1 MTGSPEPE
9 SDSAVQIF
17 RRYAETKDLRLRD
30 EIVAQHLYLVQA
42 VAKKFVGMGEPYE
55 DLVQEGTMG
64 LLNAVDLYDPER
76 GIKFSTYAT
85 HLVTG
90 HIRHYLRDRG
100 RIIRQPAWVQEL
112 SGKITK
118 AAEALR
124 QVLKR
129 DPAVEEI
136 AARLNMAA
144 EGVQEIL
151 SARERARVA
160 SLDAPAP
167 ADDEHTGPMVD
178 VDKIR
183 SARYATLQL
192 PIEDKILLQEATGKL
207 KDLERKVVRYFFYHD
222 LNQTEIA
229 RRMGISVNY
238 ASYLL
243 RGALNKL
250 RITFESQSRMPEA
263 PAESEP
269 RERALEPALGAADPA
284 SGLACA
290 PYFDERVRQEIERA
304 KRYPQGFAVLILET
318 PEDAAPPQTASQL
331 ANCLRR
337 SIRQV
342 DVLARYSRTSFA
354 VMLPHTGREARILG
368 ERLVRTIAALRSA
381 YSAEAASA
389 AKAGSEATSPRRLRP
404 PKRNSVARDAFV
416 RRSGTTSPAKAEG
429 GSTSPQA
436 ATAARSAPPT
446 AMAAESLATW
456 EGVSEGTFC
465 VCVGY
470 AVYPAD
476 GRTAEQLIQGA
487 RSAAKH
493 AMEAGQAAVERASRS
508 DRRPPS

>member
-1 MTGSPEPE
+1 MAKTAGTAKAARRKARTHAPSNRVAQVRAMSGSAEPE
-9 SDSAVQIF
+9 TDAAVEMF

-64 LLNAVDLYDPER
+64 LLNAVDLYDAER

-118 AAEALR
+118 VADALR
-124 QVLKR
+124 QELKR
-129 DPAVEEI
+129 DPAVDEI
-136 AARLNMAA
+136 AARLNMAP

-151 SARERARVA
+151 SARERAKVA
-160 SLDAPAP
+160 SLDAPTST
-167 ADDEHTGPMVD
+167 DDDYTGPTVD

-192 PIEDKILLQEATGKL
+192 PIEDKILLQEATEKL

-250 RITFESQSRMPEA
+250 RATFESQSRMPEA
-263 PAESEP
+263 PAWDEAQA
-269 RERALEPALGAADPA
+269 RAQPALGAADPA

-304 KRYPQGFAVLILET
+304 RRYPQTFAVLILET
-318 PEDAAPPQTASQL
+318 PEAAAHPEPASQL

-337 SIRQV
+337 SVRQV
-342 DVLARYSRTSFA
+342 DVLARYTRTSFA
-354 VMLPHTGREARILG
+354 MMLPHTGREAKVLG
-368 ERLVRTIAALRSA
+368 ERLVQTIPAAAAAWECLGDGSLCVTA
-381 YSAEAASA
+381 GYS
-389 AKAGSEATSPRRLRP
+389 
-404 PKRNSVARDAFV
+404 
-416 RRSGTTSPAKAEG
+416 
-429 GSTSPQA
+429 
-436 ATAARSAPPT
+436 
-446 AMAAESLATW
+446 
-456 EGVSEGTFC
+456 
-465 VCVGY
+465 
-470 AVYPAD
+470 VYPAD
-476 GRTAEQLIQGA
+476 GRTAEQLIEGA
-487 RSAAKH
+487 RSAARR
-493 AMEAGQAAVERASRS
+493 AMEAGGARVERAARGGRRS
-508 DRRPPS
+508 SA

>member
-1 MTGSPEPE
+1 MARTAGPLKAARNRAKAHAPCRRTAQMPAMTGPPEPE
-9 SDSAVQIF
+9 TDGVQHVF

-30 EIVAQHLYLVQA
+30 QIVAQHLYLVQA

-64 LLNAVDLYDPER
+64 LLNAVDLYDAER

-112 SGKITK
+112 SGKIAKT
-118 AAEALR
+118 AEALR
-124 QVLKR
+124 QELKR
-129 DPAVEEI
+129 DPAVDEI
-136 AARLNMAA
+136 AARLNMTR

-151 SARERARVA
+151 SARERAKVA
-160 SLDAPAP
+160 SLDAATST
-167 ADDEHTGPMVD
+167 DDEYTGPTVD

-183 SARYATLQL
+183 SVRHATLQL
-192 PIEDKILLQEATGKL
+192 PIEDKILLQEAIEKL
-207 KDLERKVVRYFFYHD
+207 KELERKVVRYFFYHD

-250 RITFESQSRMPEA
+250 RVTYESQSRMPSSPGYAEA
-263 PAESEP
+263 PA
-269 RERALEPALGAADPA
+269 RAAVEPAVELSDPA

-304 KRYPQGFAVLILET
+304 KRYPQNFAVLMLET
-318 PEDAAPPQTASQL
+318 PESAAGAQVCCQV

-337 SIRQV
+337 SVRQA
-342 DVLARYSRTSFA
+342 DVLARYSRTGFA
-354 VMLPHTGREARILG
+354 LLLPHTGREAKVLG
-368 ERLVRTIAALRSA
+368 ERLARSIPAAAASWEGLEEGALR
-381 YSAEAASA
+381 
-389 AKAGSEATSPRRLRP
+389 
-404 PKRNSVARDAFV
+404 VA
-416 RRSGTTSPAKAEG
+416 
-429 GSTSPQA
+429 
-436 ATAARSAPPT
+436 
-446 AMAAESLATW
+446 
-456 EGVSEGTFC
+456 
-465 VCVGY
+465 VGY

-476 GRTAEQLIQGA
+476 GRTAEQLIEGA
-487 RSAAKH
+487 RGAAQRAIGAGAPAATRADTVQRATKGGRHSAA
-493 AMEAGQAAVERASRS
+493 
-508 DRRPPS
+508 